1 MPLAYRFVLLECQ
14 DMQLGIVWTY
24 TNVYIIIVAIKSHLL
39 FYFVIIMTILPDS
52 WDQKESIVSTTP
64 KSVTY
69 HMYA

>member
-1 MPLAYRFVLLECQ
+1 MFIY
-14 DMQLGIVWTY
+14 
-24 TNVYIIIVAIKSHLL
+24 IIVAIKSHLL

-69 HMYA
+69 HMYTIYPIITKGS